1 MTYRIKF
8 LIFLVLIHFFEIALA
23 IFVLRTN
30 KPWFVAA
37 EVLILVSIGFSVYF
51 FVSFSKPLKLINSG
65 IESIKDKDFSM
76 RLVKVGQ
83 EELDQLIEVYNHMI
97 DRLRYER
104 TLQQEQN
111 YFLERL
117 LTASPS
123 GIIILDPDGKVK
135 MMNPAA
141 ESFTGLKLSDVKDAL
156 LISFSHN
163 PIVKE
168 LACIPVNETRTVL
181 VSGLLKYKVHC
192 SYFMNQGFRNQFL
205 VIEELSN
212 EIYKI
217 ERSAY
222 EKVIRTISHEFN
234 NSIGPINSILGS
246 LKTHITNS
254 EPEQQ
259 SDYESA
265 IDVAIQRNYALND
278 FIKRYA
284 QIFKLPIPI
293 KESCNINDLITRL
306 EKIFHYEIQRN
317 EISVSLNLTNN
328 PLIWNVDVNQFELVI
343 SNVIKN
349 AIEATGRGGAIKICT
364 SADPASM
371 SVFNT
376 GQPIP
381 DEVQKQLFT
390 PFFTTKKTGQGIGL
404 TLVREIL
411 QSHDMKFALQSLPD
425 GLTRFTIEST

>member
-8 LIFLVLIHFFEIALA
+8 LIFLVLIHIFEIALA
-23 IFVLRTN
+23 ILVLRTN

-37 EVLILVSIGFSVYF
+37 EVLILASVAFSVYF

-65 IESIKDKDFSM
+65 IESIRDKDFSM

-83 EELDQLIEVYNHMI
+83 NELDKLIEVYNQMI

-117 LTASPS
+117 LAASPS

-135 MMNPAA
+135 MINPAA
-141 ESFTGLKLSDVKDAL
+141 ENFIGLKLSDVKEISLA
-156 LISFSHN
+156 SFSNN

-168 LACIPVNETRTVL
+168 LVRIPVNETRTVL

-246 LKTHITNS
+246 LKTHIINS
-254 EPEQQ
+254 GTEQQ

-278 FIKRYA
+278 FIRRYA

-293 KESCNINDLITRL
+293 KEPCNINDLITRL
-306 EKIFHYEIQRN
+306 EKIFHYEIERN
-317 EISVSLNLTNN
+317 EINVSLHLTNT
-328 PLIWNVDVNQFELVI
+328 PLIWNVDVNQLELVI

-411 QSHDMKFALQSLPD
+411 QNHDMKFSLRSLPE
-425 GLTRFTIEST
+425 GLTRFTIEAT

>member
-8 LIFLVLIHFFEIALA
+8 LIFLVLIHLFEIALA
-23 IFVLRTN
+23 VLVLRTN
-30 KPWFVAA
+30 KQWFVAS
-37 EVLILVSIGFSVYF
+37 EVLILASVAFSVYF

-65 IESIKDKDFSM
+65 IESIRDKDFSM

-83 EELDQLIEVYNHMI
+83 NELDKLIEVYNQMI

-117 LTASPS
+117 LAASPS

-135 MMNPAA
+135 MINPAA
-141 ESFTGLKLSDVKDAL
+141 ENFTGLKLSDVKEISLA
-156 LISFSHN
+156 SFSHN

-168 LACIPVNETRTVL
+168 LVRIPVNETRTVL

-246 LKTHITNS
+246 LKTHIINS
-254 EPEQQ
+254 GTEQQ

-265 IDVAIQRNYALND
+265 IDVAIQRNYALNE

-293 KESCNINDLITRL
+293 KEPCNINDLITRL
-306 EKIFHYEIQRN
+306 EKIFHYEIERN
-317 EISVSLNLTNN
+317 EINVSLHLTNT
-328 PLIWNVDVNQFELVI
+328 PLIWNVDVNQLELVI

-364 SADPASM
+364 SEDPASM

-411 QSHDMKFALQSLPD
+411 QNHDMKFSLRSLPE
-425 GLTRFTIEST
+425 GLTRFTIEAM